1 MVTCEDILRLRL
13 DGVSLV
19 AGENGLDRMVSWTYM
34 VQTRPYADHMNRGNF
49 ALIVVDD
56 VRFSMEEAEECML
69 ELNELGISGLG
80 ISIVDD
86 KEDISES
93 MKSKADELAL
103 PLFFVRWEGAS
114 FVDIAQSIGRLI
126 LEQNVQNKRAGDF
139 LYNLLFG
146 YDIND
151 KYVEKVASQFDFD
164 FSRYYRVGIIVVDR
178 TYGINLE
185 QDEHTYEFYADCIN
199 HEVTSLEGHPM
210 FMSFLN
216 KFVLLFE
223 AREDKSIE
231 KAIEKMLRKVDER
244 PEFKGMIKGTCILG
258 GAYKDPRSFGAS
270 YTEAKSLISK
280 KDILPNPRG
289 KKVLSAKTMGIYK
302 YLFKSGNQEEILS
315 YCNDRLRILEEYDH
329 ANGTF
334 LVDTLLSYYMN
345 GFNSKRTAENLYI
358 HRNSLQYRL
367 SKIQEL
373 LEIELDDY
381 VEYLDILNCI
391 LVKRWMFS

>member
-86 KEDISES
+86 KEDIPES
-93 MKSKADELAL
+93 MKAKADELAL

-178 TYGINLE
+178 TYGVNLE
-185 QDEHTYEFYADCIN
+185 QDEHTYEFYTDCIN

-258 GAYKDPRSFGAS
+258 GAYCCPAD
-270 YTEAKSLISK
+270 
-280 KDILPNPRG
+280 
-289 KKVLSAKTMGIYK
+289 
-302 YLFKSGNQEEILS
+302 
-315 YCNDRLRILEEYDH
+315 
-329 ANGTF
+329 
-334 LVDTLLSYYMN
+334 
-345 GFNSKRTAENLYI
+345 
-358 HRNSLQYRL
+358 
-367 SKIQEL
+367 
-373 LEIELDDY
+373 
-381 VEYLDILNCI
+381 
-391 LVKRWMFS
+391 